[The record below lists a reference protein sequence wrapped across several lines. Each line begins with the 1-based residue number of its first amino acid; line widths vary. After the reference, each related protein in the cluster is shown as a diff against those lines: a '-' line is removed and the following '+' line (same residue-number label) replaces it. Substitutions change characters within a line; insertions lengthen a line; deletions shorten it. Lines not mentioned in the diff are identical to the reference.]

1 MATNRT
7 TNNAAKTSAAKAVTK
22 TEATT
27 DTSNEVLSKILAE
40 FESLKNDLS
49 ALKEENTVLKEEL
62 KAKVGVV
69 ATSVEE
75 TLPDNMYTEPRADK
89 QVRIM
94 SLCYGTL
101 NLSTEPGGRGRV
113 ITFDKFGE
121 VKTILYSVLIDIV
134 NQNRRFAETGRFYIM
149 DKDAVYYLGL
159 EDSYKNIMT
168 KEVMD
173 NIDKYSAVDIE
184 AFVSNAPHEQVEAMV
199 RNIIQKMYNGNS
211 IDLNKVDAISRASG
225 INITEKVNEMK
236 GINLK

>member
-7 TNNAAKTSAAKAVTK
+7 TNNAAKTSATKAVTK

-27 DTSNEVLSKILAE
+27 DTNNEVLSKILAE

-62 KAKVGVV
+62 KAKEGVV
-69 ATSVEE
+69 ATTVEE

-121 VKTILYSVLIDIV
+121 AKTILYSVLIDIV

-173 NIDKYSAVDIE
+173 NIDKYNAVDIE